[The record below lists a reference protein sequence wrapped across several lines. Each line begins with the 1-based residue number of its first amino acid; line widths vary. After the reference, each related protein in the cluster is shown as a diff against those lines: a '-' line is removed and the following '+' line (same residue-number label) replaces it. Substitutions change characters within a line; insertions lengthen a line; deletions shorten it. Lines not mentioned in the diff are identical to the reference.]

1 MAKQFAQLFDVEFKK
16 ELPIVNNNINS
27 QIVKNKDQLPQ
38 NIDQVGT
45 GKKAHKYLLKA
56 LFEAAE
62 KGTWNKAVE
71 DLLQEIV
78 DRGKNP
84 AYQLINH
91 CRTIAKART
100 IQADILKNQ
109 MQVEEQG

>member
-1 MAKQFAQLFDVEFKK
+1 ML
-16 ELPIVNNNINS
+16 ELPIVNNINS
-27 QIVKNKDQLPQ
+27 QIVKNKDQIPEH
-38 NIDQVGT
+38 IDQVGT

-56 LFEAAE
+56 LFETAE

-71 DLLQEIV
+71 DLLQEVV

-100 IQADILKNQ
+100 LQAESLENQ
-109 MQVEEQG
+109 EQNQQD

>member
-1 MAKQFAQLFDVEFKK
+1 
-16 ELPIVNNNINS
+16 
-27 QIVKNKDQLPQ
+27 
-38 NIDQVGT
+38 
-45 GKKAHKYLLKA
+45 

-91 CRTIAKART
+91 CGTIAKART

>member
-1 MAKQFAQLFDVEFKK
+1 MAKQFSQLFDVEFKK

-27 QIVKNKDQLPQ
+27 QIVRNKDQLPQ
-38 NIDQVGT
+38 NVDQVGT
-45 GKKAHKYLLKA
+45 GKKAHTSLQKA
-56 LFEAAE
+56 LYEAAGR
-62 KGTWNKAVE
+62 GTWNKEVE

-84 AYQLINH
+84 VYQLINH

-100 IQADILKNQ
+100 MQAETLKNQ
-109 MQVEEQG
+109 EQNLQE